1 MWSSYCRK
9 TVGVAVALTT
19 VLSAPQIAQAQL
31 SCSGF
36 MDPTIV
42 SPPTSPGN
50 TYDIGDTVTIN
61 LRFGP
66 ESING
71 GSEIAISSI
80 LFCLDGGSLG
90 ACADEGAVIS
100 YDGDATTSTDCVDG
114 SGGAITVV
122 SNNPGGGTLPNE
134 IEFTFEDTN
143 GDPTTIVI
151 PTSGECNISFDVTIL
166 NFGTDGSP
174 FSVQQRAIFDGD
186 CDNGLKGGAVG
197 TLAIPL
203 FHNPMIN
210 IDKESSITS
219 ICDGVETSVTYFYDV
234 TNPGNVCLENV
245 VVTDDTCGPVNF
257 TGGDIGSDG
266 ILCPGEI
273 WTYTCTTSI
282 SQATTNIATASG
294 ESVVNGQSVQDTDDA
309 FVDASAPPTV
319 EVTRPASENC
329 EGEPPKELCAVV
341 TGGRPPYSYEWT
353 GPNGFTATTEC
364 INVENLVENSGDYCV
379 TVTDD
384 NGCVDSD
391 CGSLVVN
398 EGKLV
403 TVSPPSATLCEGG
416 SQEFCAVVLGGT
428 PPYSYLWSNGAT
440 TECITVAAAGEYCV
454 TVTDANGCFDT
465 DCGNLF
471 IEENPLCSVDPP
483 SGDRCEDGPGVEFC
497 AVPAGGTAPFTYA
510 WEGPNGFLAST
521 ECITVTDDGEY
532 CVVVTDAN
540 GCVSEP
546 CCATLNVHL
555 NPSCIV
561 TAIPPVGEDCPIELC
576 AEVTGGRPPFSYL
589 WSTGE
594 TTQCISVDPSDPTV
608 FSVTVTDDNGCTTD
622 CELLVECP
630 QGGGQGCT
638 PGYWKQPHH
647 FDDWTDPYDPDD
659 LFSDHFDDAFPGKT
673 LLQVLSQPAS
683 SSPGPNSLNNLGRH
697 TVAAL
702 LNAANPDVSY
712 FFSEQDVIDMFN
724 DVYPGSESDY
734 QDLKNIFSAEN
745 EAGCPLNNSDLNG
758 DFAVDGTDLGILFGN
773 WGGTGIGD
781 INESGVVD
789 AFDLAELLSSW
800 TS

>member
-36 MDPTIV
+36 MDPTIQT
-42 SPPTSPGN
+42 PPTSPGN
-50 TYDIGDTVTIN
+50 TYDIGDTIRIN

-71 GSEIAISSI
+71 GTEIAISSI
-80 LFCLDGGSLG
+80 FFCLDGGSLG

-100 YDGDATTSTDCVDG
+100 YDGDATTLTDCVDG

-122 SNNPGGGTLPNE
+122 SNSPGGGTLPNE

-174 FSVQQRAIFDGD
+174 FSVQERALFEGN
-186 CDNGLKGGAVG
+186 CDNGLEGGAVG

-234 TNPGNVCLENV
+234 TNPGNVCLENIL
-245 VVTDDTCGPVNF
+245 VTDDTCGPVNF

-282 SQATTNIATASG
+282 SQATTNIATATG
-294 ESVVNGQSVQDTDDA
+294 DSVVNGQTVQDTDDA
-309 FVDASAPPTV
+309 FVDS
-319 EVTRPASENC
+319 SE
-329 EGEPPKELCAVV
+329 
-341 TGGRPPYSYEWT
+341 S
-353 GPNGFTATTEC
+353 
-364 INVENLVENSGDYCV
+364 
-379 TVTDD
+379 
-384 NGCVDSD
+384 
-391 CGSLVVN
+391 
-398 EGKLV
+398 
-403 TVSPPSATLCEGG
+403 
-416 SQEFCAVVLGGT
+416 
-428 PPYSYLWSNGAT
+428 
-440 TECITVAAAGEYCV
+440 
-454 TVTDANGCFDT
+454 
-465 DCGNLF
+465 
-471 IEENPLCSVDPP
+471 
-483 SGDRCEDGPGVEFC
+483 
-497 AVPAGGTAPFTYA
+497 
-510 WEGPNGFLAST
+510 
-521 ECITVTDDGEY
+521 
-532 CVVVTDAN
+532 
-540 GCVSEP
+540 
-546 CCATLNVHL
+546 
-555 NPSCIV
+555 PSCIV
-561 TAIPPVGEDCPIELC
+561 TANPPVGEDCPIELC
-576 AEVTGGRPPFSYL
+576 AEVTGDRPPFSYL

-594 TTQCISVDPSDPTV
+594 TTQCISVSPTDPTV

-630 QGGGQGCT
+630 VDEGGEGCT

-659 LFSDHFDDAFPGKT
+659 LFSEHFDDAFPGKT

-702 LNAANPDVSY
+702 LNAANPDVDFSL
-712 FFSEQDVIDMFN
+712 SEQDVIDMFN
-724 DVYPGSESDY
+724 DVYPGSTSDY
-734 QDLKNIFSAEN
+734 QDLKNLFAAEN
-745 EAGCPLNNSDLNG
+745 ELGCPLSNSDLNF
-758 DFAVDGTDLGILFGN
+758 DLAVDGEDLGILLAN
-773 WGGTGIGD
+773 WGGSGIGD
-781 INESGVVD
+781 INLSGAVD
-789 AFDLAELLSSW
+789 GFDLVELLTDW
-800 TS
+800 TN